1 MFASRVL
8 SRAALSPTP
17 VLLSKFP
24 AGRNRIQS
32 ITLNELRAAY
42 RRKKRR
48 ENFSMSCSTAE
59 FSFNLVCLL
68 I

>member
-48 ENFSMSCSTAE
+48 VAPCNAE
-59 FSFNLVCLL
+59 
-68 I
+68 